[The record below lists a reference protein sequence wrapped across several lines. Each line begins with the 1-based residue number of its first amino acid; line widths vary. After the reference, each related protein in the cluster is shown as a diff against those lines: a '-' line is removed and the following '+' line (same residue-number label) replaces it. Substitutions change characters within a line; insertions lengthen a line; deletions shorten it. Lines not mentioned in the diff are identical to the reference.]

1 MATTSFHVMTTFPTS
16 HFYSWLSHRQKA
28 ETVQEICQSG
38 EASWSLASLHSSSMT
53 ISTHQGLAG
62 KLLVEKGAESKQCLF
77 CRLPGVLQ
85 ILFSLLMT
93 SIGRQLVIKWSSSG
107 HSHIWSSCL
116 YRVLMLIFFTLPAM
130 FFFRP
135 STYYDLLQWVST
147 CLNCRE
153 PKSPKL
159 LPPAAVAQRQVDPH
173 RGHPAAIRQ
182 TSVPGP
188 CRFGLAQVRIQFHG
202 QVHGTK
208 IYHILYHHGW
218 LNGCISTIMDDLMV
232 P

>member
-1 MATTSFHVMTTFPTS
+1 MIGLLLAFPQAKGWDS
-16 HFYSWLSHRQKA
+16 AGDLPER
-28 ETVQEICQSG
+28 
-38 EASWSLASLHSSSMT
+38 WSLVKPGIASLIFNDHLHPPR
-53 ISTHQGLAG
+53 IGRKVVG
-62 KLLVEKGAESKQCLF
+62 WER
-77 CRLPGVLQ
+77 CRIQTMSFLSAPRRATNSLY
-85 ILFSLLMT
+85 FSLLYWWPL
-93 SIGRQLVIKWSSSG
+93 LVVSWSSNG
-107 HSHIWSSCL
+107 HQAVTVTWSSCL

-153 PKSPKL
+153 QKSPKL
-159 LPPAAVAQRQVDPH
+159 LPPAVVAQRQVDPH